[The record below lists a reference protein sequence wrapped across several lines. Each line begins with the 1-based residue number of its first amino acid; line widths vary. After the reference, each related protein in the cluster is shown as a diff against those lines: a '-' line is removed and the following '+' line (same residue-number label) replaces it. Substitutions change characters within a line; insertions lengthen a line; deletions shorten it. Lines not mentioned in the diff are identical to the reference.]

1 MGSSA
6 AGAKPTPTPTPTP
19 LKDAMDQTL
28 RVLNPLNLPQT
39 LSAMQ
44 AETTQALSAVP
55 SALSDMVA
63 AVAHVGAGAAAPSP
77 PPRYVG
83 RPQPPPRANRPA
95 PLPPVI
101 PPPPT
106 ASALPRPTV
115 ARPPPVEQPPQP
127 PPRRSVVRL

>member
-55 SALSDMVA
+55 SALSDMVL
-63 AVAHVGAGAAAPSP
+63 G
-77 PPRYVG
+77 
-83 RPQPPPRANRPA
+83 
-95 PLPPVI
+95 
-101 PPPPT
+101 
-106 ASALPRPTV
+106 
-115 ARPPPVEQPPQP
+115 
-127 PPRRSVVRL
+127 